1 MTAPKPLKAMSLRDS
16 LGKTVRLLTKQGVD
30 VQFRGVQPFVGSRGN
45 KVTRLVLPEINDNAP
60 PELIEAIQG
69 FLDHEV
75 GHIFYT
81 PFARSEKFS
90 KGNRVR
96 KSLTN
101 IVEDIRLEKLLPRDL
116 PGTKENLERM
126 YESVMDTFFGK
137 VALKAN
143 EPGTSKNEAFS
154 CVMVCGMRALAGQ
167 KAFQTF
173 MDDNNLWIHL
183 KPLLTRMPNI
193 SRRLREME
201 DFGDV
206 EAVVEDIIVALT
218 PPPPPPKEKDEEQ
231 DKQDKQDKQEDDE
244 FTGIE
249 PDAADN
255 TPEEDEKD
263 SDPGDGEGGDSETK
277 EEDQGGEGHG
287 DGSGTDDEEG
297 DEDDSSCSGDSD
309 EEGGNG
315 DDGDSDE
322 EDDEPGANDD
332 EDKGSKGSDL
342 DDDGGDTPADND
354 LESDMPSTSDKDAP
368 VNRTLRDA
376 LKMLDPTRR
385 RALFLYNRKHKT
397 VAEIA
402 ADLGKTEDE
411 TVDILA
417 QARRKLR
424 DLLNGG

>member
-90 KGNRVR
+90 KGNKVR

-231 DKQDKQDKQEDDE
+231 DKQDEQEDDE

-263 SDPGDGEGGDSETK
+263 SDPGDGEEGDSETK

-287 DGSGTDDEEG
+287 DGSGADDEEG

-315 DDGDSDE
+315 DDDGSSDE
-322 EDDEPGANDD
+322 EGD